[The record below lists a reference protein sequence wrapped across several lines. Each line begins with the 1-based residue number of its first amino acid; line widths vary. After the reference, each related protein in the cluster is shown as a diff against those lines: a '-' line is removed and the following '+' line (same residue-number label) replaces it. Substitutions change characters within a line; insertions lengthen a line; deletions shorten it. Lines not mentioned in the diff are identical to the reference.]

1 MSDEW
6 VTGGAGGAAA
16 VAASSSPA
24 GGGGSPAPGLVNT
37 GRPLPLALHQCDPR
51 LQQRLQSRIAVG
63 MGAHVRLGT
72 ESLLQRIPKELL
84 ERIVKHLEYGLPFH
98 EFIYEDLHAKCP
110 GLTPAFSLLQ
120 RLAFQDCTE
129 IVARIFSFIRFLHEA
144 AERQKKAQW
153 PWRCRPSHELG
164 SITSQNADPLMNWDQ
179 LQSTVPGGQE
189 ITEDV
194 ADILLKRVA
203 GLLGVDIL
211 SRGVKIS
218 GGARW
223 TELAVPRQCLVLDTS
238 AVDALVNAHNG
249 PTWPVAG
256 QFPSDEHVQAVKEAF
271 ACYAHNVNALIAPYE
286 LAVWAICSRDVTR
299 WTVFRPSGGKH
310 HYMSMSMTKRPTTHG
325 TLIEGQVWDPARR
338 MPALDLFLACAMD
351 SLVKEKQGQQGDQFI
366 IQAPPSHQRIQEHG
380 TGTVFHTLLNIA
392 AQCTGISLPGSDEE
406 CAVFAAALQGHCYM
420 ALLTDWVDCGL
431 TLDVDAVFREW
442 LAADPAPAIL
452 LAGTADGGGPPSSL
466 RPRRPL
472 SLRHGA
478 LEAVHDSSAAISA
491 PSRGPSDPRDRLPRG
506 RQYDSQHHVA
516 IGLGGVI
523 PLSSAD
529 SSLSICLL
537 PD

>member
-1 MSDEW
+1 MNCYEFKGGNGTSSRLVRYGSHTFTVAAFVQANFGARAELTVAGHRVGARIPVDNPLADNW
-6 VTGGAGGAAA
+6 LADDLGVPPPGAGSVIAIIATDAPLLPGQCKALARRVPLGLA
-16 VAASSSPA
+16 RTGTS
-24 GGGGSPAPGLVNT
+24 GSHFSGDIFLAFSTAPAPGLVNT

-72 ESLLQRIPKELL
+72 ESLLQRLPKELL

-189 ITEDV
+189 ITEEV

-211 SRGVKIS
+211 LWGVKTS

-238 AVDALVNAHNG
+238 AVNALVNAHNG
-249 PTWPVAG
+249 PAWPVAG
-256 QFPSDEHVQAVKEAF
+256 QFPSDEHVQAVNLCE
-271 ACYAHNVNALIAPYE
+271 
-286 LAVWAICSRDVTR
+286 R
-299 WTVFRPSGGKH
+299 
-310 HYMSMSMTKRPTTHG
+310 
-325 TLIEGQVWDPARR
+325 
-338 MPALDLFLACAMD
+338 
-351 SLVKEKQGQQGDQFI
+351 
-366 IQAPPSHQRIQEHG
+366 
-380 TGTVFHTLLNIA
+380 
-392 AQCTGISLPGSDEE
+392 
-406 CAVFAAALQGHCYM
+406 
-420 ALLTDWVDCGL
+420 
-431 TLDVDAVFREW
+431 
-442 LAADPAPAIL
+442 
-452 LAGTADGGGPPSSL
+452 
-466 RPRRPL
+466 
-472 SLRHGA
+472 
-478 LEAVHDSSAAISA
+478 
-491 PSRGPSDPRDRLPRG
+491 
-506 RQYDSQHHVA
+506 
-516 IGLGGVI
+516 
-523 PLSSAD
+523 
-529 SSLSICLL
+529 SICVLRT
-537 PD
+537 